1 MTHIPYKGGLA
12 MGDLVGGTL
21 LVLYT
26 AVAGAQQY
34 VKTGKGH
41 RDCSLRREPRIDA
54 AGCANAGG
62 IRRHRPGQRLVG
74 GIAGPAKTP
83 KEIVDGLSKELNVVV
98 NQPETRERLAT
109 LGIVPVGNSSEA
121 FGKQIQADLKKYGE
135 VVKTANIK
143 VECDEGG

>member
-1 MTHIPYKGGLA
+1 

-21 LVLYT
+21 PVLYT

-34 VKTGKGH
+34 VKTGKATAIAVSGAS
-41 RDCSLRREPRIDA
+41 RVSTLPDVPTLEES
-54 AGCANAGG
+54 GVTG
-62 IRRHRPGQRLVG
+62 LVSDSWVG
-74 GIAGPAKTP
+74 LLAPAKTP
-83 KEIVDGLSKELNVVV
+83 KEIVDRLSKELNVVV

-109 LGIVPVGNSSEA
+109 LGIDPVGNSSEA

-143 VECDEGG
+143 VE